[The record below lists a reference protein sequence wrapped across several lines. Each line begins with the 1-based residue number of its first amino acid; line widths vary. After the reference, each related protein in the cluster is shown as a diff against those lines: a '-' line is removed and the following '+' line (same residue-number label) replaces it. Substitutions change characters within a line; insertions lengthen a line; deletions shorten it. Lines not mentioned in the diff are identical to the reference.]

1 MTARLIS
8 IPYRRYAL
16 GLLLTVNLLNYIDR
30 QVLFAVFPLIKID
43 LRLSDTAL
51 GFLGSAFMLSYLLF
65 APLFGW
71 LGDKWSRTKLAA
83 GGLVVWSL
91 ATALGGIAP
100 GYRTLLAARATVGVG
115 EASFGTV
122 SPGLVADFFPKER
135 RGKILS
141 WFYVAI
147 PVGSALGY
155 LLGGLLGHNYGW
167 HAAFLIVGVPGLL
180 LAVPLALLRTPPR
193 GGDDNLPHPPPN
205 LPLEGGG
212 TNILLPVQ
220 ERGSKIPPPLQCRES
235 SIPPPLQCRESN
247 IPPPLQGEG
256 RGGDGVSAGYPALFK
271 NRSFV
276 VNTLAMAA
284 MTFAIGGLAQWL
296 PSFLHRFH
304 ALDVAK
310 GNMLFGTIT
319 VFAGIAGTLTGG
331 WLGDR
336 WQKKNGRGYL
346 LVSGWGFLLGT
357 PFAVWAILAPDLI
370 SCMTAIFIA
379 EFFLFLNTGPLN
391 TVTINVTDPAIRAMA
406 FAVNIFFIHAL
417 GDAISPSILGW
428 LSDQWGL
435 RNALLI
441 TPLAMILAGILCF
454 VCGRFVLKDMAQV
467 DEGVRDEG

>member
-1 MTARLIS
+1 MNTAAIS
-8 IPYRRYAL
+8 LPYRRYAL

-30 QVLFAVFPLIKID
+30 QVLFAVFPLIKVD
-43 LRLSDTAL
+43 LNLSDTAL

-71 LGDKWSRTKLAA
+71 LGDSWSRTRLAA

-91 ATALGGIAP
+91 ATATAGYAP

-122 SPGLVADFFPKER
+122 SPGLVADFFPKEQ
-135 RGKILS
+135 RGRILS

-155 LLGGLLGHNYGW
+155 LLGGVLGQRYGW
-167 HAAFLIVGVPGLL
+167 HAAFLVVGLPGLL
-180 LAVPLALLRTPPR
+180 LALPVWMLRTPPR
-193 GGDDNLPHPPPN
+193 GGDEAAAQKP
-205 LPLEGGG
+205 EGK
-212 TNILLPVQ
+212 V
-220 ERGSKIPPPLQCRES
+220 S
-235 SIPPPLQCRESN
+235 S
-247 IPPPLQGEG
+247 
-256 RGGDGVSAGYPALFK
+256 GYKALFR

-276 VNTLAMAA
+276 FNTLAMAA

-296 PSFLHRFH
+296 PSFLHRAH
-304 ALDVAK
+304 SLDVAR
-310 GNMLFGTIT
+310 GNTLFGATT
-319 VFAGIAGTLTGG
+319 VLAGILGTLAGG

-336 WQKKNGRGYL
+336 WQKKSGKGYL
-346 LVSGWGFLLGT
+346 LISGWGFLIGT
-357 PFAVWAILAPDLI
+357 PFAVGAILAQGLTG
-370 SCMTAIFIA
+370 CMIAIFFA

-391 TVTINVTDPAIRAMA
+391 TVIINVTNPAVRAMA

-417 GDAISPSILGW
+417 GDAVSPSLLGW

-441 TPLAMILAGILCF
+441 TPLAMVLAGLLCF
-454 VCGRFVLKDMAQV
+454 ICGRYVVNDMAAA
-467 DEGVRDEG
+467 ER